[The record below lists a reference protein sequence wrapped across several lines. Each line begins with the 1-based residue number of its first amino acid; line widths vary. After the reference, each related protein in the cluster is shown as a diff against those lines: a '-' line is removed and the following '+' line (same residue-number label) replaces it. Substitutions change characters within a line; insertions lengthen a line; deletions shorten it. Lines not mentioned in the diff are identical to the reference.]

1 MEAPF
6 ENFFP
11 FFDGLDLG
19 DGLGDDLARELGWD
33 VSPVKSVR
41 SNRFAEFFLSACSNL
56 VFSLTEINLYRNM
69 DVDHPMIEF
78 EVGNSPKMDFNFSLE
93 DVPMLDDLAPPL
105 SPAVYQSDA
114 DIQHSTQTPK
124 KRKVCA
130 GFNYR

>member
-1 MEAPF
+1 MIWQESLAGMFRPLKVS
-6 ENFFP
+6 EVT
-11 FFDGLDLG
+11 GLQ
-19 DGLGDDLARELGWD
+19 
-33 VSPVKSVR
+33 
-41 SNRFAEFFLSACSNL
+41 NFFLSACSNL